1 MFKKEHMM
9 FKKQLNTKPAQ
20 LNTKTAHSV
29 SVFRKVSGLFCVLL
43 LVAAAGCRSG
53 TDDPANSGG
62 ETTLPPSAVETT
74 LTTPAGEN
82 SVSVLA
88 TTSIWAD
95 VVKNLDCNNVLDV
108 KAIIPAGNSPH
119 GYEMSMADRG
129 KLDRAALVVANG
141 ASLEGTLSDQ
151 LEAAEEDGVAVLH
164 LAEFV
169 ELLPFEGEHT
179 NSHDEDEGD
188 MDSDMMHDEGDM
200 GSDSDTDSH
209 DEDESEG
216 ADSHDEHG
224 EFDPHI
230 WFDPL
235 LVSSALDSVAE
246 ALVEHAGVSAEQVCL
261 EQYQTELGQV
271 DQEIQDILSVV
282 PADARMLVTN
292 HDAFGY
298 FADRYDFEVVGTVIP
313 SLSDLAEATP
323 GRRAE
328 LAATITDLGVPAIFT
343 ETQHSSNDAMDL
355 SSELEGVRAY
365 ALYSGTLGEQGS
377 GADTYVGMLR
387 TNAETIAQALKPQ
400 N

>member
-1 MFKKEHMM
+1 M
-9 FKKQLNTKPAQ
+9 FKKQLNTKTTNRTAQ
-20 LNTKTAHSV
+20 SV
-29 SVFRKVSGLFCVLL
+29 GVFRKISGVFCVLL

-53 TDDPANSGG
+53 TDDSTVTGS
-62 ETTLPPSAVETT
+62 ETTAPTSADEST

-82 SVSVLA
+82 ENNILVLA

-108 KAIIPAGNSPH
+108 EAIIPAGNSPH

-141 ASLEGTLSDQ
+141 ASLEGSLLDQ

-164 LAEFV
+164 IAESV

-179 NSHDEDEGD
+179 DSHDEGEVGMDADTDLHDEDEGD
-188 MDSDMMHDEGDM
+188 MDGDTDLHDEGE
-200 GSDSDTDSH
+200 GEDSH
-209 DEDESEG
+209 G
-216 ADSHDEHG
+216 EHG

-235 LVSSALDSVAE
+235 LVSAALESVAD
-246 ALVEHAGVSAEQVCL
+246 ALVEHAGVTAEQVCL

-298 FADRYDFEVVGTVIP
+298 FANRYDFEVVGTVIP

-323 GRRAE
+323 GHRAE
-328 LAATITDLGVPAIFT
+328 LAERITSLGVTAIFT
-343 ETQHSSNDAMDL
+343 ETQHSSNDAQDL
-355 SSELEGVRAY
+355 SSEIEGVQAY

-377 GADTYVGMLR
+377 GADTYIGMLR
-387 TNAETIAQALKPQ
+387 TNAETIAEALKP
-400 N
+400 